1 MVLLDL
7 NYSTRQ
13 YDTSINIDT
22 QTNGTDESLEINI
35 CIYRHVNLDKGT
47 KNTQQKK
54 PTSSTKSVEKCGYLH
69 EKSKTGVLSYIIF
82 FKKMQN
88 GFKT

>member
-22 QTNGTDESLEINI
+22 QTNGTEESLEINI
-35 CIYRHVNLDKGT
+35 CIYRHVILDKGT
-47 KNTQQKK
+47 KNT
-54 PTSSTKSVEKCGYLH
+54 
-69 EKSKTGVLSYIIF
+69 
-82 FKKMQN
+82 
-88 GFKT
+88 

>member
-22 QTNGTDESLEINI
+22 QTNGTEESLEINI

-54 PTSSTKSVEKCGYLH
+54 PTSSTKSVEKWGYLH

-82 FKKMQN
+82 LKKMQN